1 MLQII
6 LAIVVPAWFFVAARR
21 VNLHQGKWA
30 FFGFVSFVVPSILW
44 SAVFA
49 LFLRKPVFEFFWQHG
64 GENVML
70 IAGLVTASIG
80 SVLGLASSYVL
91 HRKYLNQGARK
102 AAVALEQSFLT
113 KVIYLLAM
121 LVTSALIL
129 YLAAKNAPVIEL
141 ESKFD
146 YTLF

>member
-1 MLQII
+1 M
-6 LAIVVPAWFFVAARR
+6 
-21 VNLHQGKWA
+21 
-30 FFGFVSFVVPSILW
+30 
-44 SAVFA
+44 
-49 LFLRKPVFEFFWQHG
+49 FEFFWEHG

-91 HRKYLNQGARK
+91 HRKYLNQEARE

-129 YLAAKNAPVIEL
+129 YLAVKNAPVIEL

>member
-6 LAIVVPAWFFVAARR
+6 LAAVVATWFFAAAGR
-21 VNLHQGKWA
+21 VNLHQGKWV
-30 FFGFVSFVVPSILW
+30 FFGLVSFVVPSILW

-49 LFLRKPVFEFFWQHG
+49 LFLRKPVFEIFWQHG

-70 IAGLVTASIG
+70 IAGFVTASFG
-80 SVLGLASSYVL
+80 SVLGLASSYAL
-91 HRKYLNQGARK
+91 RRKYLNQEARE
-102 AAVALEQSFLT
+102 AAVALEQNFL
-113 KVIYLLAM
+113 KKAIYLLAM
-121 LVTSALIL
+121 LVASALFL